1 MSKNEVRIIP
11 VLRDVLFDHL
21 ATRLCGA
28 KWREAWIR
36 DLVLS
41 LHCLWDRVTFLSAPH
56 PFPFSPGHSAHL
68 PLENSMWFCL
78 GCHSHWPAL
87 QVTVMGVCPANQL
100 CIALLGYSLGMSTWS
115 KLSQSQCFLKMN
127 MDARR
132 EKLLFL
138 GGINSLDRGKPFR
151 CCGPESSICWGRER
165 GDREGATK
173 GPAVWPP
180 GSPAF
185 QSWFSL
191 AGPRKQILISSWRR
205 SAALPPKVQKDEK
218 VGRLNF
224 LAILGPPTSSKS
236 PRPLTL
242 SGTQVTTPQSTESRS
257 VQ

>member
-1 MSKNEVRIIP
+1 MERSVDQGSCSVP
-11 VLRDVLFDHL
+11 S
-21 ATRLCGA
+21 
-28 KWREAWIR
+28 
-36 DLVLS
+36 LS
-41 LHCLWDRVTFLSAPH
+41 VGSCNIF
-56 PFPFSPGHSAHL
+56 
-68 PLENSMWFCL
+68 
-78 GCHSHWPAL
+78 
-87 QVTVMGVCPANQL
+87 VCPTSFSFFSWSQCPPSSGELHVVLLGLPFTLACPPGDSDGCVPSQSEL

-127 MDARR
+127 MDARG

-218 VGRLNF
+218 VGTLNF
-224 LAILGPPTSSKS
+224 LAILGPPTSFKS